1 MQGEFARLVKGNPG
15 FDMELRAFLSRTY
28 NLKAIADYQT
38 GPGSQVTVEQAREAI
53 QTARRFVASVASLIP
68 ANGHTPNAPEA
79 R

>member
-15 FDMELRAFLSRTY
+15 FDMELRPFLPRTY
-28 NLKAIADYQT
+28 LKAIGDYQT